1 MNRSWVR
8 FPQAAQIRPPGS
20 GWAFFMRACCL
31 CPAGV
36 PGAASVPGCGAG
48 LLDVPVGGGPP
59 AGVPTAAWLA
69 LMGRAAV
76 CAGGRRPA
84 REIATREPAAR
95 SGRSRGPPWPCHRP
109 PAPRPGP
116 AFCSS
121 PVPSGPSGAHGHR
134 SLAIRPLRCSPHGKR
149 WGFCSIRSW
158 LAGYL
163 RRVAAL
169 MMQFP
174 HLVAV
179 SSQFAVVLWPN
190 CRPIG

>member
-1 MNRSWVR
+1 
-8 FPQAAQIRPPGS
+8 
-20 GWAFFMRACCL
+20 
-31 CPAGV
+31 
-36 PGAASVPGCGAG
+36 
-48 LLDVPVGGGPP
+48 
-59 AGVPTAAWLA
+59 
-69 LMGRAAV
+69 MGRAAV

-95 SGRSRGPPWPCHRP
+95 SGRSRGPPWPCRRP

-121 PVPSGPSGAHGHR
+121 PVPSGPSGAHAHR

-174 HLVAV
+174 PFGGGE
-179 SSQFAVVLWPN
+179 FAVCGGVVAKLQTHWVKRLQKRLVLLNGSAIWRNRSLSWCVVRASPPRT
-190 CRPIG
+190 CASISCCTQPSM